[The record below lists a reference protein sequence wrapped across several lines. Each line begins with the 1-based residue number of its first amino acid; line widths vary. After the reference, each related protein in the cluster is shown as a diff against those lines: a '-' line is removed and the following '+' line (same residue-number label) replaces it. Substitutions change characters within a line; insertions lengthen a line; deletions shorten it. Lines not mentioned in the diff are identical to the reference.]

1 MTSRKSNDAAAS
13 YLHSI
18 ERTEARMTNKSF
30 AESGSRWHPAA
41 DAGTDFTGNW
51 CAVQGISN
59 AIIDVS
65 ACTWAPDNDNMGS
78 GQANNIR
85 IPDGAIVYLNAT
97 KLNMQSGAAI
107 FYKKPSNT

>member
-1 MTSRKSNDAAAS
+1 MGRGKQNNDSAR
-13 YLHSI
+13 YLNSI
-18 ERTEARMTNKSF
+18 EKTEERMTNKSF
-30 AESGSRWHPAA
+30 AEAGSRWHPAA
-41 DAGTDFTGNW
+41 DAGTDFTGHW
-51 CAVQGISN
+51 VAIQGIQN

-65 ACTWAPDNDNMGS
+65 ACTWAVGNDNMGA

-107 FYKKPSNT
+107 FYKKYPNT